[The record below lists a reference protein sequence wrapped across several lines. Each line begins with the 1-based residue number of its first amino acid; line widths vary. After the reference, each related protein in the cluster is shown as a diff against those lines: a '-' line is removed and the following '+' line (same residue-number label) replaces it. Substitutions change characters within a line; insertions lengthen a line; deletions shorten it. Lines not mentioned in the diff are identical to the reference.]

1 MNLYLGIDLGTSGV
15 RTAVID
21 ADGNVVSSAS
31 VAMESPRLVNDRSCQ
46 DANLWWNAV
55 ANCLIDQRG
64 KLEEL
69 GHSMQGISALSVD
82 GTSGTLLLVDQDLN
96 PLTHGYMYDSANF
109 RDEAIEIEKHA
120 PKDSIARGEG
130 SALAR
135 LLFLQKEPDAD
146 RARHAMHQAD
156 WIAAK
161 LMHLGGCSDE
171 TNVLK
176 MGFDVRSRQWPDWIS
191 RCGVHS
197 HLLPNVQPV
206 GGTFGTVDSKV
217 GKQFG
222 LAGGTRVVAG
232 TTDSN
237 AAFLAS
243 GASQVGE
250 GVTSL
255 GTTLAIKLLSDQP
268 VSDPSRGIYSHRIK
282 DMWLPGGASN
292 TGGGV
297 LLDHFSVQEM
307 RELESQIDPM
317 NATGLDYYPLS
328 RPGERFPIYNPKL
341 PPRLMPRSKSDAE
354 FFQGM
359 LEGIA
364 EVERIGYAALA
375 ELGAPILKRVFTAGG
390 GASNR
395 AWTQI
400 RARTLS
406 VPISEALSNDAAVG
420 TARIAAQLL

>member
-21 ADGNVVSSAS
+21 ADGKVVSSAS
-31 VAMESPRLVNDRSCQ
+31 VAMESPLLVKGRSCQ
-46 DANLWWNAV
+46 DANLWWKAV
-55 ANCLIDQRG
+55 SDCLIDQRQ
-64 KLEEL
+64 KLETL
-69 GHSMQGISALSVD
+69 GHSMQWITDLSVD
-82 GTSGTLLLVDQDLN
+82 GTSGSLLMVDQNLT

-109 RDEAIEIEKHA
+109 QDEAIEIEKHA
-120 PKDSIARGEG
+120 PKNSIARGEG

-135 LLFLQKEPDAD
+135 LLFLQKESGVDQ
-146 RARHAMHQAD
+146 ARHAMHQAD

-161 LMHLGGCSDE
+161 LMQIGGYSDE

-176 MGFDVRSRQWPDWIS
+176 MGYDVRSRQWPDWLS
-191 RCGVHS
+191 RCGVRS
-197 HLLPNVQPV
+197 HLLPSVQPV
-206 GGTFGTVDSKV
+206 GDTFGTVNSKI
-217 GKQFG
+217 GEQFG
-222 LAGGTRVVAG
+222 LASGTRVVAG

-255 GTTLAIKLLSDQP
+255 GTTLAIKLLSDKP
-268 VSDPSRGIYSHRIK
+268 VFDPSRGIYSHRIK

-297 LLDHFSVQEM
+297 LLDHFSAEQM

-317 NATGLDYYPLS
+317 NATALDYYPLS
-328 RPGERFPIYNPKL
+328 RPGERFPIYDPNL
-341 PPRLMPRSKSDAE
+341 LPRLTPRGKSDVE

-364 EVERIGYAALA
+364 EIERIGYAALA
-375 ELGAPILKRVFTAGG
+375 DLGAPTLKRVFTAGG
-390 GASNR
+390 GSTNR

-400 RARTLS
+400 RSRTLN
-406 VPISEALSNDAAVG
+406 VPISEALSSDAAVG
-420 TARIAAQLL
+420 TARIAAKLL